1 LEVDDEAHPST
12 QIHER
17 NRRKTPQIVNSKIR
31 AKIPLK
37 IMKMKNITSQDRG

>member
-1 LEVDDEAHPST
+1 LEVYDETHPST

-17 NRRKTPQIVNSKIR
+17 NRRKTPQAVKSKTG

-37 IMKMKNITSQDRG
+37 ITKMKNIVAQDRR